1 MFYIAVYDSITELF
15 KQALLVHHVMV
26 LGALGSLTTTEAI
39 EDLVREGRIPAAGTS
54 DGHEDFAYAA
64 IVFQDLREAIP
75 FFDRLLVWLR
85 EVKLDDDVEM
95 EKGEFMKQRG
105 ISISLV
111 GSSKRSSDSTNINGN
126 MGNLLLDHKL
136 PDGTAAN
143 LVDPRNSRVLNGGYK
158 STVYAGLNAPPEHR
172 RLWIE
177 DPEGYRAR
185 FLARDPQLPGV
196 VGLPGPVLMRACR
209 LLLVVAG
216 DGDGSS
222 RGRKSVAGR
231 KLVLHWRHILY
242 VASLVTHSLS
252 STPTVGRSDKVI
264 VESTTLHYDLV
275 QIMKTFSAEAMEQL
289 LAKYSRYI
297 FGNEGIELRR
307 DGDRA
312 SQRRRALFGL
322 E

>member
-1 MFYIAVYDSITELF
+1 M
-15 KQALLVHHVMV
+15 
-26 LGALGSLTTTEAI
+26 
-39 EDLVREGRIPAAGTS
+39 
-54 DGHEDFAYAA
+54 
-64 IVFQDLREAIP
+64 
-75 FFDRLLVWLR
+75 
-85 EVKLDDDVEM
+85 
-95 EKGEFMKQRG
+95 
-105 ISISLV
+105 
-111 GSSKRSSDSTNINGN
+111 
-126 MGNLLLDHKL
+126 
-136 PDGTAAN
+136 
-143 LVDPRNSRVLNGGYK
+143 
-158 STVYAGLNAPPEHR
+158 
-172 RLWIE
+172 
-177 DPEGYRAR
+177 
-185 FLARDPQLPGV
+185 
-196 VGLPGPVLMRACR
+196 
-209 LLLVVAG
+209 
-216 DGDGSS
+216 
-222 RGRKSVAGR
+222 AGR